1 MVLNLYLCYD
11 IMYSCEKKTLTS
23 NPPTTFY
30 SNKIFVYLFNNI
42 FYNIISGVTCLFIAA
57 KIEEIYPPKLQEFAY
72 VTDGA
77 CAEEEILSMELVILK
92 GLNWGLSPMTP
103 NSWVKLYMQVNKANY
118 IVEINGGNPPD
129 NEDLVLPQYSGKSFS
144 KVMQL
149 LDLCILDIGSL
160 SFPYSVLSASAL
172 YHCQDQITALQSS
185 GMELLL

>member
-1 MVLNLYLCYD
+1 MCQHKHYLSNLFK
-11 IMYSCEKKTLTS
+11 SHS
-23 NPPTTFY
+23 F
-30 SNKIFVYLFNNI
+30 
-42 FYNIISGVTCLFIAA
+42 ISGVTCLFIAA

-103 NSWVKLYMQVNKANY
+103 NSWVKLYMQVNKAAY
-118 IVEINGGNPPD
+118 IVDINGANPPG

-185 GMELLL
+185 GIYYRFNLSLFKLRTSHLVRILVNNHSYS